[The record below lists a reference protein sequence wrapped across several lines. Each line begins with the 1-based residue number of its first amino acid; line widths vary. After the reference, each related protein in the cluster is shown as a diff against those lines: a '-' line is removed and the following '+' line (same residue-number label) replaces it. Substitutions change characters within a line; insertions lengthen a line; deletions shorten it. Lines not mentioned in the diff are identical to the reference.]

1 MCIILNPAKPIHWGP
16 EQEALLKSLR
26 LNAGVDL
33 ATLARRNIVSTTQVR
48 QLENGGDSSFYSP
61 EIKFSVGKKLLKYL
75 GHDLKLEVALET
87 PPATNSELAQA
98 ETSSP
103 TTLDSEKTSNS
114 TTVETLV
121 TASNENLATLPAP
134 PNSSIVVP
142 LFLTGVALFAAMWF
156 WFDDKP
162 ISSQE
167 EIKKALPEPK
177 SETKVDSNVAS
188 LPDKSTD
195 STNPVNVA
203 PSLEATPT
211 PKELAKPDTQSA
223 CSWNSAEEEVQ
234 PDSPR
239 KAGEYVHVVAQQAS
253 TVCIMDGQKRVATLN
268 LQVGEGRSIYGLPP
282 FRVYSADLNLV
293 KVYFQGQLIKLS
305 SQEIT
310 QIKLTP
316 STQTALKN

>member
-1 MCIILNPAKPIHWGP
+1 MCIILNPAKPFLWGP

-26 LNAGVDL
+26 LSAGVDL

-61 EIKFSVGKKLLKYL
+61 EIKLSVGKKLLKYL
-75 GHDLKLEVALET
+75 GHDLQLEVTLET
-87 PPATNSELAQA
+87 PTSTSSDLAQA
-98 ETSSP
+98 EAP
-103 TTLDSEKTSNS
+103 TPKVLDSKKASNS
-114 TTVETLV
+114 TTIETLV
-121 TASNENLATLPAP
+121 TASNENLATLPEP
-134 PNSSIVVP
+134 QNSTKAVP
-142 LFLTGVALFAAMWF
+142 LFLTGIALLAALWF
-156 WFDDKP
+156 WFDNKP
-162 ISSQE
+162 TSSQE

-177 SETKVDSNVAS
+177 SETKVESSVAS

-195 STNPVNVA
+195 STNPVNVT

-223 CSWNSAEEEVQ
+223 CNWNSAEEEVQ

-268 LQVGEGRSIYGLPP
+268 LQVGEGRSIYGLSP

>member
-1 MCIILNPAKPIHWGP
+1 MCIILNPAKPFLWGP

-26 LNAGVDL
+26 LSAGVDL
-33 ATLARRNIVSTTQVR
+33 DTLARRNIVSTTQVR

-75 GHDLKLEVALET
+75 GHDLQLEVTLET
-87 PPATNSELAQA
+87 PASTSSDLAQA
-98 ETSSP
+98 EAP
-103 TTLDSEKTSNS
+103 TPKVLDSEKASNS
-114 TTVETLV
+114 TTVEALV

-142 LFLTGVALFAAMWF
+142 LFLTGVALLAALWF
-156 WFDDKP
+156 WFDNKP
-162 ISSQE
+162 TSSQE

-177 SETKVDSNVAS
+177 SETKVESSVAS

-223 CSWNSAEEEVQ
+223 CNWNSAEEEVQ

>member
-1 MCIILNPAKPIHWGP
+1 MCIILNPAKPFLWGP

-26 LNAGVDL
+26 LSAGVDL

-61 EIKFSVGKKLLKYL
+61 EIKLSVGKKLLKYL
-75 GHDLKLEVALET
+75 GHDLQLEVALET
-87 PPATNSELAQA
+87 PTSTSSDLAQA
-98 ETSSP
+98 VASTP
-103 TTLDSEKTSNS
+103 KVLDSEKASNS
-114 TTVETLV
+114 TTVETLGP
-121 TASNENLATLPAP
+121 ASSENLATLPAP

-156 WFDDKP
+156 WFDNKP

-188 LPDKSTD
+188 LPDKSTA

>member
-75 GHDLKLEVALET
+75 GHDLQLEVTLET
-87 PPATNSELAQA
+87 PASTSSDLAQA
-98 ETSSP
+98 EASTP
-103 TTLDSEKTSNS
+103 KVLDSEKVSNS
-114 TTVETLV
+114 TTVEALV

-134 PNSSIVVP
+134 PNSFIVVP

-156 WFDDKP
+156 WFDNKP

-203 PSLEATPT
+203 ASLEATPT

-223 CSWNSAEEEVQ
+223 CNWNSAEEEVQ

>member
-1 MCIILNPAKPIHWGP
+1 MNPSKPILWGP
-16 EQEALLKSLR
+16 DQEALLKNLR
-26 LNAGVDL
+26 LSAGFDL
-33 ATLARRNIVSTTQVR
+33 ATLARLNIVSTTQVR

-75 GHDLKLEVALET
+75 GHDLQLEVTLET
-87 PPATNSELAQA
+87 PASTSSDLAQA
-98 ETSSP
+98 EASTP
-103 TTLDSEKTSNS
+103 KVLDSEKVSNS

-121 TASNENLATLPAP
+121 PAFSENLATLPTP
-134 PNSSIVVP
+134 PNSSVVVP

-156 WFDDKP
+156 WFDNKP

-177 SETKVDSNVAS
+177 SETKVESSVAS

-195 STNPVNVA
+195 STNPVNVT

-223 CSWNSAEEEVQ
+223 CNWNSAEEEVQ

>member
-1 MCIILNPAKPIHWGP
+1 MCIILNPAKPFLWGP
-16 EQEALLKSLR
+16 EQEALLTSRR
-26 LNAGVDL
+26 LSAGVDL
-33 ATLARRNIVSTTQVR
+33 DTLARRNIVSTTQVR

-61 EIKFSVGKKLLKYL
+61 EIKLSVGKKLLKYL
-75 GHDLKLEVALET
+75 GHDLQLEVMLET
-87 PPATNSELAQA
+87 PTSTSSDLAQA
-98 ETSSP
+98 EAP
-103 TTLDSEKTSNS
+103 TPTVLDSEKASNS
-114 TTVETLV
+114 TTIETLV
-121 TASNENLATLPAP
+121 TASKENLATLPEP
-134 PNSSIVVP
+134 QNSTTAVP
-142 LFLTGVALFAAMWF
+142 LFLTGIALLAALWF
-156 WFDDKP
+156 WFDNKP
-162 ISSQE
+162 TSSQE

-177 SETKVDSNVAS
+177 SETKVESSVAS

-223 CSWNSAEEEVQ
+223 CNWSSVEEEVQ
-234 PDSPR
+234 PDSPV

-253 TVCIMDGQKRVATLN
+253 TVCIMDAQKRVATLN
-268 LQVGEGRSIYGLPP
+268 LQVGEGRSIYGLSP
-282 FRVYSADLNLV
+282 FRVYSTDFNFI